1 MAMRNRGASPRR
13 SRRIPS
19 GKNRMGWGI
28 RTAQPNAAV
37 APVRQ
42 GVGVIRDPYTNR
54 AAGQIALT
62 VHMLFPFVLKRKGGW
77 AQIAFKHTA

>member
-1 MAMRNRGASPRR
+1 MGDPHGAAERGRR
-13 SRRIPS
+13 AGPAGRR
-19 GKNRMGWGI
+19 
-28 RTAQPNAAV
+28 
-37 APVRQ
+37 
-42 GVGVIRDPYTNR
+42 VIRDPYTNR